1 MRMSDWSSYVCSS
14 DRDEELLG
22 VTATRVDAGEARSG
36 LEKRRADPVLRG
48 AQVGR
53 LVLFGRQS
61 LALWRDVTAIGLLA
75 RFTGLVLVVVAML
88 ETNGVHVY
96 LAQAGRD
103 RTHFG
108 VHAIGQVL
116 LHALQTFT
124 HPIGRAHR

>member
-22 VTATRVDAGEARSG
+22 VTANRVDAGEARRV
-36 LEKRRADPVLRG
+36 LEKRRDDPVLSG

-75 RFTGLVLVVVAML
+75 RFTGLVLVVVAMR

-96 LAQAGRD
+96 PAQPGRD

-108 VHAIGQVL
+108 VP
-116 LHALQTFT
+116 
-124 HPIGRAHR
+124 PIGPGLLPRPDERRGGQ

>member
-22 VTATRVDAGEARSG
+22 VTANRVDAGEARSV
-36 LEKRRADPVLRG
+36 LEKRRDDPVLRG

-61 LALWRDVTAIGLLA
+61 LALWRAVTAIGLLA

-88 ETNGVHVY
+88 ETNGVHVS
-96 LAQAGRD
+96 LAQAGLA
-103 RTHFG
+103 RTPFG
-108 VHAIGQVL
+108 VHTIEPGL
-116 LHALQTFT
+116 LHALTTYPPQPT
-124 HPIGRAHR
+124 

>member
-1 MRMSDWSSYVCSS
+1 MRISDWSSDVCSS
-14 DRDEELLG
+14 DL
-22 VTATRVDAGEARSG
+22 
-36 LEKRRADPVLRG
+36 
-48 AQVGR
+48 QVGR

-124 HPIGRAHR
+124 NLLTGEINVHGVQKDGRSEERMVGKGGPGRLNSGGRGHF